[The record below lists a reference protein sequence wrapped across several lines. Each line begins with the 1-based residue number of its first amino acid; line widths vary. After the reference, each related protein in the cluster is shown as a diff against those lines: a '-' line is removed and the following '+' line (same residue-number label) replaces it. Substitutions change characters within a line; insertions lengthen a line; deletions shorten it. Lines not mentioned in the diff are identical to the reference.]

1 MASEKKKKSLT
12 FGQQGGILSKRDE
25 RVSVTH
31 MCLSFLHESV
41 YVGSGLAA
49 GIEGREKK
57 PPYVPPSHLHRELID
72 DQLQRLGG
80 KDTDGF
86 LLYSGLLFGLKFGL
100 VGRLR
105 GVFE

>member
-1 MASEKKKKSLT
+1 MVFIGGMRKKKKSLT

-25 RVSVTH
+25 RVSVTYI
-31 MCLSFLHESV
+31 CSSFLHESV

-49 GIEGREKK
+49 RMEGKTN
-57 PPYVPPSHLHRELID
+57 VPPSHLHRELID